1 MDKALYPAYYMHDG
15 LPYLIAR
22 QNGLTDFDA
31 FDPKKKEWVEDR
43 DLFQRVC
50 LDCDYHRISE
60 EDANKVIQVLSGDV
74 EGLDADQLIEK
85 INEVYAD
92 NWAMA

>member
-1 MDKALYPAYYMHDG
+1 MDKALFPVYYMHDG
-15 LPYLIAR
+15 IPYLIAR
-22 QNGLTDFDA
+22 QNDFTDFDA
-31 FDPKKKEWVEDR
+31 FSLKKKEWVEDR

-74 EGLDADQLIEK
+74 DDLDSDQLIEK

-92 NWAMA
+92 NWATA